1 MARDDDEGAGER
13 EPLDAPAV
21 PFIDRRHSA
30 RPAVESVLV
39 RFIATAGVV
48 GLGVALAAIL
58 GSQDVRAWII
68 GLVVSLMTV
77 VLAAILWSSR
87 TL

>member
-1 MARDDDEGAGER
+1 MPEDRSDDRER
-13 EPLDAPAV
+13 LDPPAV
-21 PFIDRRHSA
+21 PFIDRRHGV
-30 RPAVESVLV
+30 RPRVESLLV

-48 GLGVALAAIL
+48 GLGVALAATL
-58 GSQDVRAWII
+58 GTQDVRAWVV
-68 GLVVSLMTV
+68 GLTVSVLTV